1 MRNENMKQRGIA
13 VSRVVKKLSLI
24 LALLMLLPLVAAA
37 DELTE
42 LYLSRTDGGD
52 YAAYLYALG
61 ECAAVTEPV
70 TLYSSAD
77 GEALAEGESITL
89 HVSVAEDVFG
99 YPALTYAMT
108 DSNILDNVFSLTV
121 DGASP
126 YSECAS
132 LTLDSIWTQ
141 TGVFDKDRYGN
152 EVVPMPVKSYDV
164 TICRLMGKAGL
175 YAEGMGLFLTA
186 GEHEITILCREG
198 PFKLYGLTL
207 EGERPLAD
215 TADGELS
222 GSRIITLQAEQVQR
236 RNNPNIRP
244 AADYDT
250 RLTPYSS
257 GKKVINYIEDIS
269 YKYAGDTL
277 TYTFTVEDAG
287 WYAMAL
293 RLRQAELAN
302 FPVYRTV
309 LVDGVIPG
317 AAFDTAEFAYCLNF
331 ENQTIT
337 DESGAPALMYLSAGE
352 HTLTLL
358 TTLDPVRPA
367 LQMLE
372 VVSGE
377 MADLALEITKI
388 TGGNTDFFRDF
399 SLEEFDFHIAD
410 DLARWQTELTLV
422 RDSLA
427 ALAETDKRVGAL
439 SNLNMSIQLLEQLAE
454 KPNDLPKK
462 LTLFSQGSSSA
473 RNFLVTTVEQLS
485 TSPMGLDAICLYTDA
500 SLLPRG
506 MNWLEGTSSTAKR
519 FVSSFTDESY
529 VADAGDDTRLQVWV
543 NRPRQYL
550 EIMQRMADTTFTAQT
565 GIAVDFSI
573 MPDESKLVL
582 ANASGTAPDVA
593 LGVSTT
599 RVYDLAVRGALMD
612 LRSYD
617 DFGEVGKRFP
627 VGLLMPAVCD
637 EGMYAFP
644 ETFNFY
650 VLFYRKDILNS
661 IGLEVPDSYEDVL
674 KMLPTLHRYGL
685 NYNNFVA
692 NSIGY
697 KAFAIT
703 TPFLYQAGAV
713 LYESGDLHVQLDTEE
728 AIRGLKVMTDSFTIY
743 DMDYENNSF
752 YQSFRDGTLPIGTSN
767 YGMYNL
773 LMNAAPELADKW
785 GIALYPGL
793 TDENGT
799 VQRWTSGAEQSC
811 FIFST
816 THMPEESWQFLS
828 WWMSEETQTEFAYTL
843 QSTLGNEYMWNSA
856 NVAAFLNSPWPTEH
870 KQVIAEQMNWIYE
883 TPRNPGAYMVE
894 RELSNAVNAVAL
906 EGKNLRAALDEAI
919 KRIDRELERKLEE
932 FGRLVNGEMT
942 QPFIVPDIDT
952 VKEWLE

>member
-1 MRNENMKQRGIA
+1 MR
-13 VSRVVKKLSLI
+13 RVLRNLGLI
-24 LALLMLLPLVAAA
+24 LALLMLLPLMATA
-37 DELTE
+37 DDLTQ

-52 YAAYLYALG
+52 YAGYLQTLNG
-61 ECAAVTEPV
+61 HPCVTEPV
-70 TLYSSAD
+70 VLYESEQGD
-77 GEALAEGESITL
+77 ALAEGQSITL
-89 HVSVAEDVFG
+89 MVEVAEDIFG
-99 YPALTYAMT
+99 YPVLTYAMT
-108 DSNILDNVFSLTV
+108 DSNILDNVFTLTV
-121 DGASP
+121 DGQTP

-141 TGVFDKDRYGN
+141 TGSFDKDRYGN
-152 EVVPMPVKSYDV
+152 EVVSMPVKSYGQHA
-164 TICRLMGKAGL
+164 CRLMGKAGL
-175 YAEGMGLFLTA
+175 YAEGMGLYLTA
-186 GEHEITILCREG
+186 GEHEITILCHEG

-207 EGERPLAD
+207 EGELPVAD
-215 TADGELS
+215 AADGELT
-222 GSRIITLQAEQVQR
+222 GSHIITLQAEQVQE

-250 RLTPYSS
+250 HLTPYSS

-277 TYTFTVEDAG
+277 TYTFTVEHEG

-302 FPVYRTV
+302 FPVYRTI

-317 AAFDTAEFAYCLNF
+317 AAFDTAEFRYSLNF
-331 ENQTIT
+331 ANQTIT
-337 DESGAPALMYLSAGE
+337 DANGDPALMYLSKGE

-367 LQMLE
+367 LKMLE
-372 VVSGE
+372 TVSGE

-410 DLARWQTELTLV
+410 DLVCWQEELTLC
-422 RDSLA
+422 RS
-427 ALAETDKRVGAL
+427 ALAVLADTDERIGAL
-439 SNLNMSIQLLEQLAE
+439 SNLDMSIQLLGQLAE
-454 KPNDLPKK
+454 EPNDLPKK
-462 LTLFSQGSSSA
+462 LKLFSQGSSSA

-485 TSPMGLDAICLYTDA
+485 TSPMGLDAIYLYTDE
-500 SLLPRG
+500 SLLPDG
-506 MNWLEGTSSTAKR
+506 MGWFEGVASTAQR

-550 EIMQRMADTTFTAQT
+550 EIMQRMADTTFTAET

-573 MPDESKLVL
+573 MPDESKLIL
-582 ANASGTAPDVA
+582 ANASGTSPDVA

-612 LRSYD
+612 LRSYNN
-617 DFGEVGKRFP
+617 FGEVGKWFP
-627 VGLLMPAVCD
+627 TGLLMPAVCD

-650 VLFYRKDILNS
+650 VLFYRKDILDS

-685 NYNNFVA
+685 NFNNFVA

-697 KAFAIT
+697 KAFAVT
-703 TPFLYQAGAV
+703 TPFLYQSGAV

-728 AIRGLKVMTDSFTIY
+728 AINGLKVMTDSFTIY
-743 DMDYENNSF
+743 DMDYEINSF
-752 YQSFRDGTLPIGTSN
+752 YQSFRDGTLPIGTAN
-767 YGMYNL
+767 YGMYNM

-785 GIALYPGL
+785 GLALYPGM
-793 TDENGT
+793 TDENGV

-811 FIFST
+811 FIFSNT
-816 THMPEESWQFLS
+816 NMPEESWQFLS

-870 KQVIAEQMNWIYE
+870 KKVIAEQMNWIYE

-932 FGRLVNGEMT
+932 FGRLVNGELT
-942 QPFIVPDIDT
+942 QPFIVPDINT